1 MEPADP
7 SHTRSH
13 RKDLRDL
20 EAVIWIA
27 TNAMDGIGESLVAD
41 PPHPPVPHPRDRKRQ
56 LPLQGQL
63 SRGNSEK
70 EGDQSCLDPNLTPGT

>member
-7 SHTRSH
+7 SHTRSD

-41 PPHPPVPHPRDRKRQ
+41 PPHRHRLKYEESTGYPRSRRVIPTAIRIDPHEPIPSSQ
-56 LPLQGQL
+56 LI
-63 SRGNSEK
+63 
-70 EGDQSCLDPNLTPGT
+70 